1 MAGDLYRAEAKR
13 RHSGRPTSWKGK
25 WRPDPDRA
33 IAQARRWRLKE
44 PFAEITVVSYSRMKT
59 RGARGRQPPLWASGQ
74 LPRAG
79 GTWPDELNALE
90 ASNSRLPVSRRNRLE
105 TH

>member
-44 PFAEITVVSYSRMKT
+44 PFAEITVVSYSGMK
-59 RGARGRQPPLWASGQ
+59 AS
-74 LPRAG
+74 L
-79 GTWPDELNALE
+79 EELE
-90 ASNSRLPVSRRNRLE
+90 AALKSGKPK
-105 TH
+105 